1 MGKWQGALES
11 LVVMDHLFGGVY
23 QGKTVLLTGHTGFK
37 GAWLALWLQLLGARV
52 IGYALPPMTEPSFF
66 RLANLQ
72 EGITHVEGDIRN
84 ADQVRD
90 VLKQYQ
96 PQMVFHLAA
105 QSLVRYS
112 YNQPVET
119 YTTNV
124 LGTVNVLEAIRMTP
138 SVRACINVTS
148 DKCYENREWPYAY
161 RENDAMGGF
170 DPYSSS
176 KGCAELITAAYRS
189 SFFLNGATRPVRL
202 ASARAGNVIG
212 GGDWAQDRLI
222 PDSIRALMG
231 GQAVMVR
238 NPHAIRPWQYVLEP
252 LSGYLWL
259 GACLWSKP
267 SGFDEA
273 WNFGPHCTSNLPVF
287 QVVNHVVTMWGSG
300 AWEQA
305 AGGQHSEPHEAR
317 TLSLDITKAKLRL
330 GWEPVFSVE
339 QAIAETINWY
349 RVQYRN
355 PESDVRAFSSEYIAR
370 YVQAAMKKDALW
382 TAKQENLS

>member
-1 MGKWQGALES
+1 MGKWQGAVEG
-11 LVVMDHLFGGVY
+11 LVAMEQLFAGVY
-23 QGKTVLLTGHTGFK
+23 KGKTVLVTGHTGFK

-52 IGYALPPMTEPSFF
+52 IGYALPPITNPNLFQ
-66 RLANLQ
+66 LANL
-72 EGITHVEGDIRN
+72 EAGITQIEGDIR
-84 ADQVRD
+84 DGGKVRD
-90 VLKQYQ
+90 VMQQYQ
-96 PQMVFHLAA
+96 PQIVFHLAA
-105 QSLVRYS
+105 QSLVRSS
-112 YNQPVET
+112 YDQPVET

-176 KGCAELITAAYRS
+176 KGCAELITAAYRN
-189 SFFLNGATRPVRL
+189 SFFLNGNTHPVRL

-212 GGDWAQDRLI
+212 GGDWAQDRLV
-222 PDSIRALMG
+222 PDSIRALTG
-231 GQAVMVR
+231 GQAVPVR

-259 GACLWSKP
+259 GACLWTRA

-273 WNFGPHCTSNLPVF
+273 WNFGPHCTSNLEVS
-287 QVVNHVVTMWGSG
+287 QVVSQVVTIWGNG
-300 AWEQA
+300 VWEQA
-305 AGGQHSEPHEAR
+305 SGAQHSEPHEAR

-330 GWEPVFSVE
+330 GWEPIFSVGE
-339 QAIAETINWY
+339 AIAETVNWY
-349 RVQYRN
+349 RTQYGN
-355 PESDVRAFSSEYIAR
+355 PKLDVKMFSSEYITR
-370 YVQAAMKKDALW
+370 YVHAAMKKDAIW
-382 TAKQENLS
+382 TVKQEKIL

>member
-1 MGKWQGALES
+1 
-11 LVVMDHLFGGVY
+11 MDQLFGGIY
-23 QGKTVLLTGHTGFK
+23 QGKTVLVTGHTGFK
-37 GAWLALWLQLLGARV
+37 GAWLALWLQSLGARV
-52 IGYALPPMTEPSFF
+52 IGYALPPMTEPSLF

-72 EGITHVEGDIRN
+72 EGITQVEGDIR
-84 ADQVRD
+84 DGDKVRD
-90 VLKQYQ
+90 VLKQHQ
-96 PQMVFHLAA
+96 PQIVFHLAA

-176 KGCAELITAAYRS
+176 KGCAELITAAYRN
-189 SFFLNGATRPVRL
+189 SFFLNGDTRPVRL

-212 GGDWAQDRLI
+212 GGDWAQDRLV
-222 PDSIRALMG
+222 PDSIRALSG
-231 GQAVMVR
+231 GQAVVVR

-259 GACLWSKP
+259 GACLWNKP

-273 WNFGPHCTSNLPVF
+273 WNFGPHCTSNLPVS
-287 QVVNHVVTMWGSG
+287 QVVNHVAAIWGNGTWKQASG
-300 AWEQA
+300 A
-305 AGGQHSEPHEAR
+305 QHGEPHEAR
-317 TLSLDITKAKLRL
+317 ILSLDITKAKLRL
-330 GWEPVFSVE
+330 GWEPVLSVE
-339 QAIAETINWY
+339 QAIAETVNWY
-349 RVQYRN
+349 REQYRN
-355 PESDVRAFSSEYIAR
+355 PELDVRTFSSEYITR
-370 YVQAAMKKDALW
+370 YVQAAIKKDAVW

>member
-1 MGKWQGALES
+1 
-11 LVVMDHLFGGVY
+11 MDHLFGGVY

-273 WNFGPHCTSNLPVF
+273 
-287 QVVNHVVTMWGSG
+287 
-300 AWEQA
+300 
-305 AGGQHSEPHEAR
+305 
-317 TLSLDITKAKLRL
+317 
-330 GWEPVFSVE
+330 
-339 QAIAETINWY
+339 
-349 RVQYRN
+349 
-355 PESDVRAFSSEYIAR
+355 
-370 YVQAAMKKDALW
+370 
-382 TAKQENLS
+382 

>member
-1 MGKWQGALES
+1 VES
-11 LVVMDHLFGGVY
+11 LVTMDHLFGGVY
-23 QGKTVLLTGHTGFK
+23 YGKTVLITGHTGFK

-52 IGYALPPMTEPSFF
+52 IGYALPPITEPSLF

-72 EGITHVEGDIRN
+72 EGLTHIAGDIRD
-84 ADQVRD
+84 ADKVRD

-96 PQMVFHLAA
+96 PQIVFHLAA

-112 YNQPVET
+112 YKQPLET

-124 LGTVNVLEAIRMTP
+124 LGTVNVLEATRLTP

-189 SFFLNGATRPVRL
+189 SFFLNGDTQPVRL

-222 PDSIRALMG
+222 PDSISALAG
-231 GQAVMVR
+231 GQAVIVR

-273 WNFGPHCTSNLPVF
+273 WNFGPHCTSNLPVS
-287 QVVNHVVTMWGSG
+287 QVVNQVVARWGNGTWRQTSG
-300 AWEQA
+300 A
-305 AGGQHSEPHEAR
+305 QHGEPHEAR

-330 GWEPVFSVE
+330 GWEPVLSVE
-339 QAIAETINWY
+339 QAITETVDWY
-349 RVQYRN
+349 REQFRN
-355 PESDVRAFSSEYIAR
+355 PELDVRAFSSEYLTR
-370 YVQAAMKKDALW
+370 YVQSAEKKDAVW
-382 TAKQENLS
+382 TAKQEILS

>member
-1 MGKWQGALES
+1 
-11 LVVMDHLFGGVY
+11 MDHLFGGVY
-23 QGKTVLLTGHTGFK
+23 HGKTVLVTGHTGFK

-52 IGYALPPMTEPSFF
+52 IGYALPPITEPSLF

-72 EGITHVEGDIRN
+72 EGLTHVAGDIRDTDN
-84 ADQVRD
+84 VRE

-112 YNQPVET
+112 YREPLET
-119 YTTNV
+119 YATNV
-124 LGTVNVLEAIRMTP
+124 LGTVNVLEAIRLTP

-161 RENDAMGGF
+161 RENDALGGF

-176 KGCAELITAAYRS
+176 KGCAELITAAYRNS
-189 SFFLNGATRPVRL
+189 YFLNGETPPVRL

-222 PDSIRALMG
+222 PDSIRALTADQG
-231 GQAVMVR
+231 VIVR

-273 WNFGPHCTSNLPVF
+273 WNFGPHCTSNLPVS
-287 QVVNHVVTMWGSG
+287 QVVNRVVTLWGNGTWAQKSG
-300 AWEQA
+300 TPYGEF
-305 AGGQHSEPHEAR
+305 HEAH

-330 GWEPVFSVE
+330 GWVPVLSVE
-339 QAIAETINWY
+339 QAIAETVNWY
-349 RVQYRN
+349 REQYRN
-355 PESDVRAFSSEYIAR
+355 PELDVRTFSSEFITR
-370 YVQAAMKKDALW
+370 YVQAAMRDDAIW
-382 TAKQENLS
+382 TARQESLS

>member
-1 MGKWQGALES
+1 
-11 LVVMDHLFGGVY
+11 MDHLFGGVY
-23 QGKTVLLTGHTGFK
+23 HGKTVLITGHTGFK

-52 IGYALPPMTEPSFF
+52 IGYALPPITEPSLF

-72 EGITHVEGDIRN
+72 GGLTHVAGDIR
-84 ADQVRD
+84 DLDKVRD

-96 PQMVFHLAA
+96 PQIVFHLAA

-112 YNQPVET
+112 YKQPLET

-124 LGTVNVLEAIRMTP
+124 LGTVNLLEATRMTP

-189 SFFLNGATRPVRL
+189 SFFLNGNTQPVRL

-222 PDSIRALMG
+222 PDSIRALAG
-231 GQAVMVR
+231 DQTVNVR

-273 WNFGPHCTSNLPVF
+273 WNFGPHCTSNLLVSQVMN
-287 QVVNHVVTMWGSG
+287 QVVASWGNGTWKQASG
-300 AWEQA
+300 A
-305 AGGQHSEPHEAR
+305 QHGEPHEAR
-317 TLSLDITKAKLRL
+317 TLSLDITKARLRL

-339 QAIAETINWY
+339 QAIAETVNWY
-349 RVQYRN
+349 REQHHN
-355 PESDVRAFSSEYIAR
+355 PELDIRTFSCEYITR
-370 YVQAAMKKDALW
+370 YVQAAMKKDAVW

>member
-1 MGKWQGALES
+1 
-11 LVVMDHLFGGVY
+11 MDHLFGGVY
-23 QGKTVLLTGHTGFK
+23 RGKTVLITGHTGFK
-37 GAWLALWLQLLGARV
+37 GAWLALWLQLLGAKV
-52 IGYALPPMTEPSFF
+52 IGYALPPMTEPSLF

-72 EGITHVEGDIRN
+72 EGLTHVDGDIRD
-84 ADQVRD
+84 ADKVRD

-96 PQMVFHLAA
+96 PQIVFHLAA

-112 YNQPVET
+112 YKQPLET

-124 LGTVNVLEAIRMTP
+124 LGTVNLLEAIRMTP

-176 KGCAELITAAYRS
+176 KGCAELITAAYRN
-189 SFFLNGATRPVRL
+189 SFFLNGDTHPVRL

-222 PDSIRALMG
+222 PDSIRALTG
-231 GQAVMVR
+231 GQAVVVR
-238 NPHAIRPWQYVLEP
+238 NPQAIRPWQYVLEP

-273 WNFGPHCTSNLPVF
+273 WNFGPHCASNLPVS
-287 QVVNHVVTMWGSG
+287 QVVNHAVASWGNGTWKQASG
-300 AWEQA
+300 A
-305 AGGQHSEPHEAR
+305 QHSEPHEAR

-339 QAIAETINWY
+339 QAITETVNWY
-349 RVQYRN
+349 REQYRN
-355 PESDVRAFSSEYIAR
+355 PELDVRTFSSEYITR
-370 YVQAAMKKDALW
+370 YVQAAMRNDAVW

>member
-1 MGKWQGALES
+1 
-11 LVVMDHLFGGVY
+11 MDHLFGGVY
-23 QGKTVLLTGHTGFK
+23 HGKTVLITGHTGFK
-37 GAWLALWLQLLGARV
+37 GAWLALWLRLLGARV
-52 IGYALPPMTEPSFF
+52 IGYALPPITEPSLF

-72 EGITHVEGDIRN
+72 EGLTHVAADIRD
-84 ADQVRD
+84 ADRVRE
-90 VLKQYQ
+90 VLKQYE
-96 PQMVFHLAA
+96 PQIVFHLAA

-112 YNQPVET
+112 YKQPLET
-119 YTTNV
+119 YATNV
-124 LGTVNVLEAIRMTP
+124 LGTVNVLEATRLTP
-138 SVRACINVTS
+138 SVRACVNVTS

-176 KGCAELITAAYRS
+176 KGCAELVTAAYRN
-189 SFFLNGATRPVRL
+189 SFFINGDTHPVRL

-222 PDSIRALMG
+222 PDAIRALTV
-231 GQAVMVR
+231 GQAVVVR

-259 GACLWSKP
+259 GACLWNKP

-273 WNFGPHCTSNLPVF
+273 WNFGPHCTGNLPVS
-287 QVVNHVVTMWGSG
+287 QVVNHVVAMWGNGTWKQASG
-300 AWEQA
+300 AQR
-305 AGGQHSEPHEAR
+305 GEPHEAR

-330 GWEPVFSVE
+330 GWEPIFSVE
-339 QAIAETINWY
+339 QAIAETVNWY
-349 RVQYRN
+349 REQYSS
-355 PESDVRAFSSEYIAR
+355 PELDVRTFSSEYITR
-370 YVQAAMKKDALW
+370 YVQAAMRNDAVW

>member
-1 MGKWQGALES
+1 MNQ
-11 LVVMDHLFGGVY
+11 LFGGVY
-23 QGKTVLLTGHTGFK
+23 QGKTVLVTGHTGFK
-37 GAWLALWLQLLGARV
+37 GVWLALWLQSLGARV
-52 IGYALPPMTEPSFF
+52 IGYALPPMTEPSLF
-66 RLANLQ
+66 RLASPQ
-72 EGITHVEGDIRN
+72 EGITHIEGDIR
-84 ADQVRD
+84 DGDKVRD

-96 PQMVFHLAA
+96 PEIVFHLAA
-105 QSLVRYS
+105 QALVRYS

-124 LGTVNVLEAIRMTP
+124 LGTVNVLEAIRITP

-189 SFFLNGATRPVRL
+189 SFFSNGDAHPVRL

-222 PDSIRALMG
+222 PDAIRGLTG
-231 GQAVMVR
+231 GQAVIVR
-238 NPHAIRPWQYVLEP
+238 NSHAIRPWQYVLEP

-273 WNFGPHCTSNLPVF
+273 WNFGPHCTSNLPVS
-287 QVVNHVVTMWGSG
+287 QVVNQAVAIWGSG
-300 AWEQA
+300 TWEQA
-305 AGGQHSEPHEAR
+305 VGTRHSEPHEAR

-339 QAIAETINWY
+339 EAIAETVNWY
-349 RVQYRN
+349 RIQYGN
-355 PESDVRAFSSEYIAR
+355 PKLDVKMFSSECITR
-370 YVQAAMKKDALW
+370 YVQAAKKKDAVW
-382 TAKQENLS
+382 TAKQGNIS